1 MTGYGRGE
9 ASDGVRT
16 ATCEMKS
23 VNHRYG
29 EFTIK
34 MPRRY
39 AFAEDQIKQ
48 AVRSK
53 VARGKVEV
61 SLSLTSSAEEESAVS
76 VSLAAAKQYYRGL
89 TELKDEFGLDGEI
102 TLSLIAG
109 MPDVLRTS
117 SDKIDEQA
125 ITDVLI
131 SSALQATDNFN
142 NMRVLEGEKLAEDL
156 LKRADILEGILE
168 QIDERAPELP
178 GIYQERLQ
186 SRIGELLAMG
196 GHSEQ
201 GVQERIALE
210 VAVFAD
216 KSNITEEIVRQRS
229 HIGQLRIILAGR
241 DSQPAGKKLDFLV
254 QEMNREANTIGSK
267 ANDLK
272 ITDLML
278 DMKSEV
284 EKIREQVQNLE

>member
-16 ATCEMKS
+16 ATCEIKS

-39 AFAEDQIKQ
+39 GFAEDAVNQ
-48 AVRSK
+48 AVRAE

-61 SLSLTSSAEEESAVS
+61 TLNLTSSSEDESAVS
-76 VSLAAAKQYYRGL
+76 VNLAAANQYYKGL
-89 TELKDEFGLDGEI
+89 SDLKDEFGLSDAI
-102 TLSLIAG
+102 SLALIAG
-109 MPDVLRTS
+109 MPDVLKAS
-117 SDKIDEQA
+117 SDKVDEEA
-125 ITDVLI
+125 ITAVLI
-131 SSALQATDNFN
+131 SAALQAVENFN
-142 NMRVLEGEKLAEDL
+142 KMRATEGAKLADDL
-156 LKRADILEGILE
+156 TERAGTIEQLLA
-168 QIDERAPELP
+168 QIDERAPELT

-186 SRIGELLAMG
+186 SRIGELLAKG
-196 GHSEQ
+196 GYSD
-201 GVQERIALE
+201 VNAQERIALE

-229 HIGQLRIILAGR
+229 HLSQLRTILSGK